1 MQLQADDEGVED
13 GGVDWQFSQCFGDRE
28 PEHFVDADTL
38 TAVQFS
44 YDGNHL
50 ATGDRGGRVV
60 VFQRQEASSAAEAE
74 GPQGK
79 GPQYRFFAE
88 FQSHESEFDY
98 LKSLEIEEK
107 INHIAWCRGQ
117 ASSVALLTTNGK
129 APAPNS
135 DALRP
140 ARPCTLLPLLPCA
153 DKTIKLW
160 RISERRVRPV
170 ASVNVHRGRFGGQPP
185 IQRLVVPS
193 LGAGETTVVSKHRR
207 TFNNAH
213 AYHINSISTCSDGKT
228 FLSADDLRINIWDF
242 ENTQSSFSASC
253 SVVIHL
259 PAPARTH
266 IASAQTLWT

>member
-1 MQLQADDEGVED
+1 M
-13 GGVDWQFSQCFGDRE
+13 
-28 PEHFVDADTL
+28 DADTL

-44 YDGNHL
+44 YDGQHL

-60 VFQRQEASSAAEAE
+60 VFQRQGGPSSSGAE

-107 INHIAWCRGQ
+107 INNIAWCRGQ
-117 ASSVALLTTNGK
+117 ASSVALLTTNG
-129 APAPNS
+129 AWTMPALNPR
-135 DALRP
+135 LPPP
-140 ARPCTLLPLLPCA
+140 ASLSPLPLLLPA

-160 RISERRVRPV
+160 RISERRARPV
-170 ASVNVHRGRFGGQPP
+170 ASVNVQRGRFGGQPP
-185 IQRLVVPS
+185 IQRLKVPS
-193 LGAGETTVVSKHRR
+193 LGAGETSAVPKHRR

-213 AYHINSISTCSDGKT
+213 AYHINSISTCSDGQT

-242 ENTQSSFSASC
+242 ENTQSSFSALNTLC
-253 SVVIHL
+253 WGTLHGTPLHACL
-259 PAPARTH
+259 PPRPQM
-266 IASAQTLWT
+266 SWT